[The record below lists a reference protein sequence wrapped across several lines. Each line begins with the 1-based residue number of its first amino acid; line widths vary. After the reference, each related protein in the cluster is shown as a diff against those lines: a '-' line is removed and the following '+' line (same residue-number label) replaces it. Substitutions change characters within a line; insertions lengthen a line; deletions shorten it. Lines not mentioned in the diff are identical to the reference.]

1 MPASEGW
8 HVAGMTD
15 FMNYSTKQ
23 SIHEKYVSNGLQ
35 KKLQEQIF
43 ECRESDSPKG
53 EAQDA
58 PNQADRFLR
67 KVSQ

>member
-1 MPASEGW
+1 MRGADAAS
-8 HVAGMTD
+8 
-15 FMNYSTKQ
+15 NR
-23 SIHEKYVSNGLQ
+23 NGHGVPEDCEQ
-35 KKLQEQIF
+35 VCNTKLQEQIF

-67 KVSQ
+67 KVSTYL